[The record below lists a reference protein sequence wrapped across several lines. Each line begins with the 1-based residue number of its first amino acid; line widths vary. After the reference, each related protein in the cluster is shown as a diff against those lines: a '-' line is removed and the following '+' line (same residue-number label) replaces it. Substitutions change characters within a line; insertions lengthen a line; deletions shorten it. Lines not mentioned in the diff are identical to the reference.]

1 MYTSPHRTGCT
12 NNLPVT
18 ATFFEC
24 FESWNWIDIHF
35 PVSSVLASILEGELS
50 QLAPIAGAHSPVLL
64 IHCHLPTSTYILIS
78 SHPSCFC
85 RSSIWWACSW
95 PRFFFLYLLHLSPT
109 FSECTSLV
117 RWPTLSL
124 SSSLLSPPMIL
135 LKAGFHSSLCDAT
148 GKEIGIFPFSGLCHI
163 LPV

>member
-1 MYTSPHRTGCT
+1 MDASPHRTGCT

-35 PVSSVLASILEGELS
+35 PVSSVLAAMLEGELS
-50 QLAPIAGAHSPVLL
+50 QLAPIAGAHSSVLL
-64 IHCHLPTSTYILIS
+64 IHCHLSTSTYILIS
-78 SHPSCFC
+78 SSPSCFC
-85 RSSIWWACSW
+85 RISIWWTCSW
-95 PRFFFLYLLHLSPT
+95 PRFSPSSAPSLPYLLG
-109 FSECTSLV
+109 CMSLV

-124 SSSLLSPPMIL
+124 SSSLPSPPVIL
-135 LKAGFHSSLCDAT
+135 LKTGFHSSLCDAT
-148 GKEIGIFPFSGLCHI
+148 GKESGIFHFSGLCHI